1 MAVSRVMTFAMYI
14 LDIFIIIIIIIIII
28 ITIII
33 IIIIRFYLTHPL
45 HMALQSNIIFIQ
57 YSHLHT

>member
-28 ITIII
+28 S
-33 IIIIRFYLTHPL
+33 FYLTHPL

>member
-1 MAVSRVMTFAMYI
+1 MAVSHVMTFAMYI
-14 LDIFIIIIIIIIII
+14 LDIIIII
-28 ITIII
+28 ITIIII

>member
-28 ITIII
+28 IS
-33 IIIIRFYLTHPL
+33 FYLTHPL